1 MPSEAQSSTGSA
13 RSPTGETAGWSVIR
27 RLCSVALVG
36 VSLIVAGVTPAVA
49 RGAAARGGRGAAAAH
64 TSGRAVSTPAGGAAV
79 VHQGRAVSTP
89 RGTAYVGH
97 TAVVRTSPRPYP
109 HAPYAYGGRHYYAYH
124 PYAYHRYTPYYWGPG
139 FYPFGAIVPTVTAT
153 AIVVSVAEH
162 QYHYA
167 SGIWYLPSGSQYQVV
182 AAPVGA
188 AVTTLPS
195 GAAAVGDDE
204 YYYAGAYYQKAS
216 GGYTVVA
223 PRAGTVVDNLPPG
236 GEEVTVGDRTYV
248 RFGETYYQPI
258 AENGQSKYEV
268 VEIK

>member
-1 MPSEAQSSTGSA
+1 MPSNAQSSAGTA
-13 RSPTGETAGWSVIR
+13 RSPTGEKGWSWLG
-27 RLCSVALVG
+27 RLGRVALVG
-36 VSLIVAGVTPAVA
+36 VTLVAAGATPVLV
-49 RGAAARGGRGAAAAH
+49 RGAPAR
-64 TSGRAVSTPAGGAAV
+64 GGAAV
-79 VHQGRAVSTP
+79 RA
-89 RGTAYVGH
+89 GA
-97 TAVVRTSPRPYP
+97 RPYLD
-109 HAPYAYGGRHYYAYH
+109 APYAYGGRHYYAYH
-124 PYAYHRYTPYYWGPG
+124 PYVYHRYTPYYWGPG
-139 FYPFGAIVPTVTAT
+139 FYPYGAIVPTVTAT

-167 SGIWYLPSGSQYQVV
+167 SGIWYLPNGGQYRVV

-195 GAAAVGDDE
+195 GAAAVGDDD
-204 YYYAGAYYQKAS
+204 YYYAGAYYQKTS

-236 GEEVTVGDRTYV
+236 GEEITVGERKYV

-258 AENGQSKYEV
+258 DQNGTNRYEV